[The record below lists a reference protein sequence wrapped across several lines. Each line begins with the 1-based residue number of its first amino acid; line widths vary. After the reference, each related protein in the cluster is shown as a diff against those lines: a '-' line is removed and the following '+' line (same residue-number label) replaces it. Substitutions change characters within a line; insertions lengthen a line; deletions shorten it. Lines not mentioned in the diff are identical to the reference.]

1 MRSWKKSY
9 RKKIKKKKSL
19 IINDIYVEWYDWKKK
34 TSSLK
39 KERENKENQ
48 ANLLNLGKGLK
59 HVTH

>member
-9 RKKIKKKKSL
+9 RKTIKKKKSL

-39 KERENKENQ
+39 KERENKENK
-48 ANLLNLGKGLK
+48 ANL
-59 HVTH
+59 